1 MNSEWLTAESVNRGT
16 FHDAVQSRGFA
27 LVSEC
32 LSVSEIESLR
42 AEFPATAPQQRNLFS
57 RESIRRLA
65 TSQSIRDLAESVLG
79 PSCFAVR
86 AIFFNKT
93 PEANWKVAWHQDLTI
108 AVREK
113 CETAGFSSWSVK
125 HGVPHVQPPA
135 SILERVL
142 AIRLHLD
149 DNEDDN
155 GPLRCIP
162 GSHRFGR
169 LTNDEI
175 RDLDKSHSVTCHAR
189 TGSVLL
195 MRPLV
200 AHASSSCTSVRP
212 RRVVHIEF
220 ANVELPNG
228 LEWNERV

>member
-113 CETAGFSSWSVK
+113 REAVGFSSWSVK
-125 HGVPHVQPPA
+125 HGATHVQPPA
-135 SILERVL
+135 SILERML

-149 DNEDDN
+149 DNDDEN
-155 GPLRCIP
+155 GPLRCVP
-162 GSHRFGR
+162 GSQKLGR
-169 LTNDEI
+169 LANDEI
-175 RDLDKSHSVTCHAR
+175 RALDKSQSVTCHAP
-189 TGSVLL
+189 TGSALL

-200 AHASSSCTSVRP
+200 VHASSSYTSARA

-220 ANVELPNG
+220 TNVELLDG
-228 LEWNERV
+228 LRWNERM

>member
-1 MNSEWLTAESVNRGT
+1 M
-16 FHDAVQSRGFA
+16 
-27 LVSEC
+27 
-32 LSVSEIESLR
+32 
-42 AEFPATAPQQRNLFS
+42 
-57 RESIRRLA
+57 
-65 TSQSIRDLAESVLG
+65 
-79 PSCFAVR
+79 
-86 AIFFNKT
+86 
-93 PEANWKVAWHQDLTI
+93 
-108 AVREK
+108 
-113 CETAGFSSWSVK
+113 K